1 LTEVRAAY
9 TRLITLRTQ
18 ANADLDGFTLLG
30 IGGINTSEFFPQN
43 GGMPRVSPDGYSAV
57 GASNWLPTQEYSNV
71 WDFIANASINKGSHA
86 IKFGAEYR
94 PVQFPFFQ
102 FPSSHGS
109 FNFNSDRV
117 AHPLDTG
124 NTGDSIAALLFGSPA
139 RDTQLTTANFI
150 SSKFDTW
157 SFYAQDDWK
166 VSSKFTLNIGLRYE
180 IYSPID
186 ERFGRQANLQYWKNP
201 ITLMIPEGNNCS
213 ESESPLPPNFA
224 TDFNEIAVSR
234 CQGSSKLIATNYNN
248 FGPRIGLAYQLNS
261 KTVLR
266 AGYGIFFGG
275 EENEGG
281 SPNRGE
287 GLPFNQD
294 VRFHNNAMTN
304 LDANPFIASFTD
316 GFPLNSFALP
326 APISFRS
333 VAERQT
339 PFVHKWN
346 FTLQREVGWGTTLEA
361 SYIGSK
367 GTHLKQNWNPN
378 APIEDARAPNLPA
391 GPRQIYTTLVP
402 KLGGISDTET
412 FGRSWYNGLSLS
424 AVKRFSSGLDF
435 NVAYTWAHANTDSTS
450 TLSGDGV
457 NVKSERYRYLNYGN
471 AQFDIRHR
479 FTTSFLYELPFGRG
493 KQFGADWNKA
503 LDLIAG
509 GWQANGILTLLTGFP
524 TTITTSFRGGT
535 FASYYPD
542 PVAGKDPNAAP
553 SGGRTPDQ
561 WMDTTAV
568 QNPSMGSQGALGMN
582 YLRRP
587 GNRNLDFSLL
597 KRFAMTER
605 FALVYRAE
613 FLNLFNTPFYGD
625 PGRNF
630 LGDTSNPQDGGY
642 GRITGTNG
650 NPRNIQMMLRL
661 EF

>member
-1 LTEVRAAY
+1 MNPSGY
-9 TRLITLRTQ
+9 T
-18 ANADLDGFTLLG
+18 G
-30 IGGINTSEFFPQN
+30 
-43 GGMPRVSPDGYSAV
+43 V
-57 GASNWLPTQEYSNV
+57 GANNWLPTQEYSNV
-71 WDFIANASINKGSHA
+71 WDFIANTSINKGNHA

-109 FNFNSDRV
+109 FNFARDRTASAV
-117 AHPLDTG
+117 STG
-124 NTGDSIAALLFGSPA
+124 NTGDSIASMLIGSPA

-157 SFYAQDDWK
+157 SFYVQDDWK
-166 VSSKFTLNIGLRYE
+166 ISPKFTLNVGLRYE
-180 IYSPID
+180 IYSPLD
-186 ERFGRQANLQYWKNP
+186 ERFGRQANLEYWKTP
-201 ITLMIPEGNNCS
+201 IVLNIPKGNNQDA
-213 ESESPLPPNFA
+213 PLPPNFA
-224 TDFNEIAVSR
+224 TDFSQIVVQR
-234 CQGSSKLIATNYNN
+234 GVTDSKMIPTNYNN
-248 FGPRIGLAYQLNS
+248 FAPRIGFAFQLDQ
-261 KTVLR
+261 KTVIR

-294 VRFHNNAMTN
+294 VRFHTNDMTD
-304 LDANPFIASFTD
+304 LDANPFIKTLSD

-333 VAERQT
+333 VAIRQT

-346 FTLQREVGWGTTLEA
+346 ATVQREIGFNTTLEV

-378 APIEDARAPNLPA
+378 APVDDASAPNLPS
-391 GPRQIYTTLVP
+391 GPRQWATKLVP

-412 FGRSWYNGLSLS
+412 FGSSWYNGLSVS
-424 AVKRFSSGLDF
+424 AVKRFSGGLDF
-435 NVAYTWAHANTDSTS
+435 NIGYTWAHANTDAIS

-457 NVKSERYRYLNYGN
+457 ARKSNRDFDLNYAN

-479 FTTSFLYELPFGRG
+479 FTTAALYELPFGRG
-493 KQFGADWNKA
+493 KQFGSGWSKGADLA
-503 LDLIAG
+503 FG
-509 GWQANGILTLLTGFP
+509 GWQANGILSLYSGFP
-524 TTITTSFRGGT
+524 ISATTSFQGGS
-535 FASYYPD
+535 FAGYFPD
-542 PVAGKDPNAAP
+542 PVSGKDPNAAP
-553 SGGRTPDQ
+553 SGGRTPDM
-561 WMDTTAV
+561 WWDVTAV
-568 QNPSMGSQGALGMN
+568 QNPAMGSQGALGTM

-587 GNRNLDFSLL
+587 GQRNLDFSLF
-597 KRFAMTER
+597 KRFPLSER
-605 FALVYRAE
+605 FQLVYRAE
-613 FLNLFNTPFYGD
+613 FLNLFNTPFFGN
-625 PGRNF
+625 PGTQFR
-630 LGDTSNPQDGGY
+630 GDTSNPQAGGY